1 MIANVRRRAI
11 SVVADM
17 TKASTQQRNGAEGK
31 LYFPAASE
39 KRGGANSVAARR
51 AGGKCA
57 GFAKRSIAFF
67 RETWDTAS
75 RPNPMRY
82 PLFAALLGVTVAA
95 FVSILN
101 AVFLAP
107 EGYEDESGFRFGGM
121 PSGPADV
128 GVSAI
133 AHS

>member
-1 MIANVRRRAI
+1 
-11 SVVADM
+11 
-17 TKASTQQRNGAEGK
+17 
-31 LYFPAASE
+31 
-39 KRGGANSVAARR
+39 
-51 AGGKCA
+51 
-57 GFAKRSIAFF
+57 
-67 RETWDTAS
+67 
-75 RPNPMRY
+75 MRY